1 MMMFSTEIQCTNR
14 DGKRLFF
21 EGPIVKAD
29 CLASAEK
36 EAKKMNNELYVVGE
50 YLGFGGSEYD
60 LGLS

>member
-21 EGPIVKAD
+21 NGPIVKAD
-29 CLASAEK
+29 CLANAEK

-50 YLGFGGSEYD
+50 YLGFLGGDSD
-60 LGLS
+60 LELS